1 MKSGLGEMRM
11 EDGGVKLCVYGMCGK
26 YGSVYHTS
34 GRIHL
39 DSEQLQVQV
48 QVQGARVDLD

>member
-1 MKSGLGEMRM
+1 M
-11 EDGGVKLCVYGMCGK
+11 EDGGVKLCVYGLCGK
-26 YGSVYHTS
+26 YGSVYHSS

-48 QVQGARVDLD
+48 QVQGARVDLDQANRKDLK